1 MRLFLA
7 VFPPEAVRAAL
18 YQAAVPLRERGA
30 GVSWVSPANL
40 HFTMR
45 FLGEL
50 GEDGARRAGEAA
62 LEAAAGTP
70 AFEAVPGA
78 YGAFPSAH
86 RARVIWVGLER
97 GGEALVA
104 LARALD
110 RALERRGF
118 DRPDRAFT
126 AHLTLGRVREREAD
140 WSAALAAAPKRDPV
154 GLEFRVARLSVVE
167 STLSPRGSIY
177 RVRLEAPLTS

>member
-1 MRLFLA
+1 VAVLVTRPSPDNEATADALRAKGFDVLLA
-7 VFPPEAVRAAL
+7 PM
-18 YQAAVPLRERGA
+18 LR
-30 GVSWVSPANL
+30 
-40 HFTMR
+40 
-45 FLGEL
+45 
-50 GEDGARRAGEAA
+50 
-62 LEAAAGTP
+62 
-70 AFEAVPGA
+70 FEAVPGA

-154 GLEFRVARLSVVE
+154 GLEFRVERLSVVE